1 MSRNFKS
8 QNSNINTISGKMCV
22 MPAAIS
28 DVSVVS
34 KDTNF
39 VRLFKLQKY
48 RLRQHPFG
56 LGKRFQVLKCN
67 KKQ

>member
-1 MSRNFKS
+1 
-8 QNSNINTISGKMCV
+8 MCV

-56 LGKRFQVLKCN
+56 LGKRFQVLKCK
-67 KKQ
+67 KKQWS

>member
-1 MSRNFKS
+1 
-8 QNSNINTISGKMCV
+8 MCV

-56 LGKRFQVLKCN
+56 LGKRFQVLKCK
-67 KKQ
+67 KKQWGYKLSETTFVISVICSI